1 MCLLVVAWMSHPR
14 YRLVVAGNRDE
25 FHERP
30 AAALGWWRDEPG
42 ILAGRDLRAGGTW
55 LGLSR
60 SGRFGLVTNFRDTD
74 TTPALDAPSRGQLV
88 PGFLRDTARPAA
100 FVEGLQRDAA
110 RFAGFN
116 LLVGDSTGLHYYSNV
131 GGAAPRELPPGIYG
145 LSNHRLDEPWPKLV
159 RTRERFAAVLSEEDP
174 DPAALADLL
183 ADRTPA
189 ELDPP
194 PDRGLPP
201 DLERALSA
209 PFVRH
214 DRYGTRCSTVVL
226 VGHHGPTVVHERRFD
241 QLGVQLGATRI
252 EFADP
257 AG

>member
-25 FHERP
+25 FHDRP
-30 AAALGWWRDEPG
+30 SAPLGWWTDVPG

-74 TTPALDAPSRGQLV
+74 AAPATDAPSRGQLV
-88 PGFLRDTARPAA
+88 PEFLQDAGEPGAFLAALRP
-100 FVEGLQRDAA
+100 DAA
-110 RFAGFN
+110 QFAGFN
-116 LLVGDSTGLHYYSNV
+116 LLLGDAAGLHYYSNV
-131 GGAAPRELPPGIYG
+131 GGDAPRALPPGVYG

-159 RTRERFAAVLSEEDP
+159 RTRERFATLLGQDDP
-174 DPAALADLL
+174 DPAAWAGVL

-189 ELDPP
+189 DLGSP

-209 PFVRH
+209 PFVHH

-226 VGHHGPTVVHERRFD
+226 VEHRGRTVVHELRFD
-241 QLGVQLGATRI
+241 RTGAQAGATRI
-252 EFADP
+252 EFAGP